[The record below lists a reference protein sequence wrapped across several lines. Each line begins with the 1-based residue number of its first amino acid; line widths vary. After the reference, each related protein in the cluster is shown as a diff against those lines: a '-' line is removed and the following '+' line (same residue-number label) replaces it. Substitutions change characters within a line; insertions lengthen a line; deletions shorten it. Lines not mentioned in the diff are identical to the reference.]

1 LSDDSFEFGH
11 RVYHE
16 ATRFAALHAAAGGG
30 HVVEALDL
38 QVMQKILPRL
48 HGSRRQ
54 LEGLL
59 QKLGRYCHHL
69 NAKNASSADDPTTW
83 DREQAKLP
91 RSFEKLCRML
101 KRLRAN
107 QFVSFTE

>member
-1 LSDDSFEFGH
+1 M
-11 RVYHE
+11 
-16 ATRFAALHAAAGGG
+16 
-30 HVVEALDL
+30 EALDL

-69 NAKNASSADDPTTW
+69 DAEKAGGTDDPTTW
-83 DREQAKLP
+83 KPADARLP